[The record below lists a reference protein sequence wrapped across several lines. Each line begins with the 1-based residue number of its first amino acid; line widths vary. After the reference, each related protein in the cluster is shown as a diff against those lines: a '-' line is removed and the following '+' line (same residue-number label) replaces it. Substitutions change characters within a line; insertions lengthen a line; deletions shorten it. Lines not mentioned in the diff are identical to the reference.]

1 MSLRSCI
8 PNFITSMNLLCG
20 SIGVIF
26 ALDGSFEAAFLFMIA
41 GAVCDFLDGFAARLL
56 GAYSDIGR
64 ELDSLADVVTFGLLP
79 SMMLCRLSSMLGGE
93 DAWYA
98 CIPLVMVAFSALRL
112 AKFNVD
118 DSQGTFF
125 AGLPTPANALL
136 CASLCCFTVSGGA
149 EFLLRWA
156 SGPVFLPL
164 LSLVLSLLLVSRIRM
179 FSFKFHK
186 GDARSLTVM
195 RVSVIALA
203 LLSAA
208 ACALFAQHWSLAV
221 LSTMLFYV
229 VSNIILSIA
238 RV

>member
-79 SMMLCRLSSMLGGE
+79 SLMFCRLSSMLGE

-136 CASLCCFTVSGGA
+136 CASLCCFTVSGEA

-164 LSLVLSLLLVSRIRM
+164 LSLVLSLLLVSR
-179 FSFKFHK
+179 SSCCSGLCPK
-186 GDARSLTVM
+186 GDARSLAAM
-195 RVSVIALA
+195 RVSVIVLA